1 MTTLSEY
8 RLNPYPQY
16 LWVVFSDNF
25 DQASQKIT
33 RKLRKDSPTTPHFN
47 TLAPEDYEQ
56 CLGFVT
62 SHENVHIAYF
72 HVNPEAKKRDSIF
85 DECARGYQFSH
96 EAVHVMSRA
105 FLACGIHYDRE
116 NDEPAA
122 YLLSYIVS
130 CMYTEWMDVKDKFPN
145 P

>member
-16 LWVVFSDNF
+16 LWVVFSDNPEE
-25 DQASQKIT
+25 AYSKIT
-33 RKLRKDSPTTPHFN
+33 RKIRRTDPTSPHFK
-47 TLAPEDYEQ
+47 TLAPEDNER
-56 CLGFVT
+56 CLAFV
-62 SHENVHIAYF
+62 SSYNNVHIAF
-72 HVNPEAKKRDSIF
+72 FNIFPDSSKQDSIL
-85 DECARGYQFSH
+85 EEPVRAHLFSH
-96 EAVHVMSRA
+96 EALHVVSKA
-105 FLACGIHYDRE
+105 FLACGIHYDPE

-130 CMYTEWMDVKDKFPN
+130 CMYTEWMDVKDKFPS